1 MPHDQFSASDL
12 LGSIVDDRFEVI
24 EKLGE
29 GGMGAVY
36 KARQISMDRQV
47 ALKILLHDQRG
58 DPISVERFRHEAYLA
73 SRLRHPNAIIIHDFG
88 QSPDGL
94 LYIAMEY
101 LSGETLKDRLTRVGP
116 LPVRSAV
123 KIIGQT
129 LRTIAEAHR
138 MGLIHRDLKPD
149 NIFLTTV
156 EGDTDYV
163 KVLDFGIAKLT
174 AVNDSIGGY
183 QGGLTVAG
191 KIYGTPNYM
200 SPEQIRGKPVD
211 HQSDIYQLG
220 VIFYEML
227 CGRRPF
233 EAQTPVDV
241 MMMHLRDAPPPL
253 TSHRPDVPP
262 ELARTVMRALEK
274 DRRLRFQSGDEFLE
288 NIENFKFNSGFYAVP
303 VRMAAAMTAQTP
315 LADDATIAQADAGE
329 LEELGQSALIDA
341 IDFAE
346 EKTVLE
352 FDEGFNDPEEKTFF
366 ETDDEED
373 MVTSADAPPM
383 PPAAPAAPPPG
394 IHSMASF
401 SAEIGQGAP
410 RRPEDDSEIVELGED
425 EFERAD
431 PSLLVPIPD
440 LEAQRAAAGQGRG
453 TIAGMPGHNA
463 PRYVTPAPPPAS
475 GPGAVPNKPTLAGHP
490 GAVGYGPPP
499 PRPVGAVPAPGA
511 TLQQGSPAAIAR
523 AAERAPP
530 APWPPRRCREP
541 PDPARAGHAP
551 ARHAPARRRA
561 LGRRRAPPRAQLR
574 ERRAR
579 LRLQR
584 RLPRPALRQG
594 RPRPQDPARPPPRRR
609 HGRRGRLPLPAHRG
623 PRPRR
628 PPRGHLARRARRP
641 QRARRHRALRRAA
654 LRQRHPDRDR
664 AHRADRRPPVPLRPR
679 QRDLHRQDR
688 RPRRPDLD
696 VRAHPRRPGRRRPR
710 DRRDHQRAARRPGP
724 PRRHRARPH
733 PAALRRQ
740 ARRGRAPRRHPR
752 RRHPDRRGAAHR
764 SRDARRGQAP
774 VSRPRPLAVAPA
786 RSIPRPTAAGAS
798 H

>member
-174 AVNDSIGGY
+174 AVNDGLGGY

-253 TSHRPDVPP
+253 TDHRPDVPP

-274 DRRLRFQSGDEFLE
+274 DRRLRFQTGDEFLE
-288 NIENFKFNSGFYAVP
+288 GIENFKFNSGFYAVP
-303 VRMAAAMTAQTP
+303 VRLAAMTAQTP
-315 LADDATIAQADAGE
+315 LADDVTIAQHDAGE
-329 LEELGQSALIDA
+329 LVELGESALFDA
-341 IDFAE
+341 VEFAE

-352 FDEGFNDPEEKTFF
+352 FDDEFNDAEEKTVF
-366 ETDDEED
+366 EPDDEDD
-373 MVTSADAPPM
+373 MLTSADAPPVHA
-383 PPAAPAAPPPG
+383 PAAPVAPPPG

-401 SAEIGQGAP
+401 SAEMAQGGP
-410 RRPEDDSEIVELGED
+410 RPPDDPSEIVELGED

-440 LEAQRAAAGQGRG
+440 VEAAGRGSAAQGRG
-453 TIAGMPGHNA
+453 TIAGMPGTNA
-463 PRYVTPAPPPAS
+463 PRYVTPAPAPDVGPAA
-475 GPGAVPNKPTLAGHP
+475 PVPNKATLAGHP

-499 PRPVGAVPAPGA
+499 PRTVGAVPAPGA
-511 TLQQGSPAAIAR
+511 TLPHGSPPSAPSPGPGPGYAAFDAPAGYAPGPPPMAMPSAARPAPMPAPTHAVAPSIPGAPALALSSASDAPDFHYSADFPAQRAGKGRLVLKILLGLLLVAGTAAAVVFLYPLIIADSKPEVTWPAAIVVRSDPPGLEIFDSGTYVGDTPVEIELPGPSEGHEFRLVHGQKGFTAKAGGR
-523 AAERAPP
+523 AGPTWMYIKIPAEQPGGPLGLA
-530 APWPPRRCREP
+530 EIISDP
-541 PDPARAGHAP
+541 PDAQVR
-551 ARHAPARRRA
+551 
-561 LGRRRAPPRAQLR
+561 LG
-574 ERRAR
+574 ETEV
-579 LRLQR
+579 
-584 RLPRPALRQG
+584 G
-594 RPRPQDPARPPPRRR
+594 RT
-609 HGRRGRLPLPAHRG
+609 PLLY
-623 PRPRR
+623 
-628 PPRGHLARRARRP
+628 LA
-641 QRARRHRALRRAA
+641 
-654 LRQRHPDRDR
+654 
-664 AHRADRRPPVPLRPR
+664 
-679 QRDLHRQDR
+679 
-688 RPRRPDLD
+688 
-696 VRAHPRRPGRRRPR
+696 
-710 DRRDHQRAARRPGP
+710 
-724 PRRHRARPH
+724 
-733 PAALRRQ
+733 
-740 ARRGRAPRRHPR
+740 
-752 RRHPDRRGAAHR
+752 
-764 SRDARRGQAP
+764 
-774 VSRPRPLAVAPA
+774 
-786 RSIPRPTAAGAS
+786 AAGEKVSLTVTHGGATQTIEALPTEAGARVEVKLP
-798 H
+798 

>member
-463 PRYVTPAPPPAS
+463 PRYVTPAPPPAG

-499 PRPVGAVPAPGA
+499 PRQVGAAPAPGA
-511 TLQQGSPAAIAR
+511 TLQQGSPAAIAPR
-523 AAERAPP
+523 AAPE
-530 APWPPRRCREP
+530 APWPAAPASLPPTPAPAMHPPAMRPHAVAPSVAGAPPLALSSASDAPDFAYSADFPAQRSGKGGLVLKILLGLLLVAGTAAGVVFLYPLIAGRGPEGPPEVTWPAALVVRSEPAGIELFDAQRYVSDTPTEIELTGPTEGHQFRFARGNEIFTVKTGGRAGPTWMYVRIPDGQDGGALGIAEITSEP
-541 PDPARAGHAP
+541 PDAQVRLGDTE
-551 ARHAPARRRA
+551 
-561 LGRRRAPPRAQLR
+561 LGRTPLLYVGKPGEAVRLVVTRDGATQTVEAQPTEAGTRAEVKLR
-574 ERRAR
+574 
-579 LRLQR
+579 
-584 RLPRPALRQG
+584 
-594 RPRPQDPARPPPRRR
+594 
-609 HGRRGRLPLPAHRG
+609 
-623 PRPRR
+623 
-628 PPRGHLARRARRP
+628 
-641 QRARRHRALRRAA
+641 
-654 LRQRHPDRDR
+654 
-664 AHRADRRPPVPLRPR
+664 
-679 QRDLHRQDR
+679 
-688 RPRRPDLD
+688 
-696 VRAHPRRPGRRRPR
+696 
-710 DRRDHQRAARRPGP
+710 
-724 PRRHRARPH
+724 
-733 PAALRRQ
+733 
-740 ARRGRAPRRHPR
+740 
-752 RRHPDRRGAAHR
+752 
-764 SRDARRGQAP
+764 
-774 VSRPRPLAVAPA
+774 
-786 RSIPRPTAAGAS
+786 
-798 H
+798 

>member
-174 AVNDSIGGY
+174 AVNDGLGGY

-253 TSHRPDVPP
+253 TDHRPDVPP
-262 ELARTVMRALEK
+262 ELARTVMHALEK
-274 DRRLRFQSGDEFLE
+274 DRRLRFQTGDEFLE
-288 NIENFKFNSGFYAVP
+288 GIENFKFNSGFYAVP
-303 VRMAAAMTAQTP
+303 VRLAAMTAQTP
-315 LADDATIAQADAGE
+315 LADDVTIAQQDAGE
-329 LEELGQSALIDA
+329 LVELGESALFDA
-341 IDFAE
+341 VEFAE

-352 FDEGFNDPEEKTFF
+352 FDDGFNDAEEKTVF
-366 ETDDEED
+366 EPDDEDD
-373 MVTSADAPPM
+373 MLTSADAPPVHA
-383 PPAAPAAPPPG
+383 PAAPVAPPPG

-401 SAEIGQGAP
+401 SAEMAQGGP
-410 RRPEDDSEIVELGED
+410 RPPDDPSEIVELGED

-431 PSLLVPIPD
+431 PVAARPD
-440 LEAQRAAAGQGRG
+440 
-453 TIAGMPGHNA
+453 
-463 PRYVTPAPPPAS
+463 
-475 GPGAVPNKPTLAGHP
+475 
-490 GAVGYGPPP
+490 
-499 PRPVGAVPAPGA
+499 
-511 TLQQGSPAAIAR
+511 
-523 AAERAPP
+523 
-530 APWPPRRCREP
+530 PRRRRGRP
-541 PDPARAGHAP
+541 RIRRPR
-551 ARHAPARRRA
+551 ARHHRRHARH
-561 LGRRRAPPRAQLR
+561 Q
-574 ERRAR
+574 
-579 LRLQR
+579 
-584 RLPRPALRQG
+584 RPALRH
-594 RPRPQDPARPPPRRR
+594 PRARARRR
-609 HGRRGRLPLPAHRG
+609 TRRPGAQQSH
-623 PRPRR
+623 PRR
-628 PPRGHLARRARRP
+628 PPRRGRLRPPPAPHRRRGPRAGRHAPTRQPAIRSRAPQAPATRHSTRHPATPRARRP
-641 QRARRHRALRRAA
+641 WPCPPPRDPRRC
-654 LRQRHPDRDR
+654 
-664 AHRADRRPPVPLRPR
+664 RPR
-679 QRDLHRQDR
+679 CT
-688 RPRRPDLD
+688 P
-696 VRAHPRRPGRRRPR
+696 
-710 DRRDHQRAARRPGP
+710 
-724 PRRHRARPH
+724 
-733 PAALRRQ
+733 
-740 ARRGRAPRRHPR
+740 
-752 RRHPDRRGAAHR
+752 
-764 SRDARRGQAP
+764 
-774 VSRPRPLAVAPA
+774 SRPRSPAHPPSPSARRATPPTSTTAPTSPPSAPA
-786 RSIPRPTAAGAS
+786 KAA
-798 H
+798 